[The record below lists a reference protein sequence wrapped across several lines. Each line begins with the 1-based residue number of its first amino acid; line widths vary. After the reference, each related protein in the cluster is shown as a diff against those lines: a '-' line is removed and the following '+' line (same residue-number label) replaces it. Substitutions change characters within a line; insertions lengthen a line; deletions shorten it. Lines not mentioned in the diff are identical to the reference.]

1 MKNLIAM
8 LMCVLTAQLAPLPL
22 RGATVVE
29 PAKSLPLIQDVDVV
43 VVGGSCGAVAAA
55 EAAARSG
62 AKVFLVTAAPY
73 LGEDLAGTLRLF
85 AEPAEASSS
94 DLMRAMFGSAE
105 AGTGK
110 MIYTTPLAVKKALDT
125 ALLQARVTFL
135 TGAYAT
141 EVLKDA
147 QGQFAGVVIVDRSGR
162 QAVRAKTLIDA
173 TGRANLARAAGAE
186 CTPFPAGNLTFSRML
201 ISGEAPER
209 GCRVVPHTEW
219 KALKDLVQLSSKTP
233 SKSAIKPAM
242 FECLMELPM
251 TDGSTRAFAE
261 AEQVARDRTFTAT
274 QLDAA
279 DRLFCIAPDHIKA
292 AKPATAEWAEAAA
305 FELGALQ
312 AAKVPHVFVLGALAD
327 VPRTTAAQLVKPA
340 NAIQVGQRLGKL
352 VTADAKARPALAD
365 VRLRATASGKAM
377 DVREVQGTLTKP
389 FVTATGSVPCEAQ
402 DLPVLAEVEC
412 VVVGGGTTGAPAGV
426 GAVQNGLKTI
436 VLEQLFE
443 LGGVQTAGMI
453 CGYYFG
459 NQRGFTKEIDEG
471 VAQTGRVKSQAK
483 AEWYRTAIRKGGGE
497 TWFGCMAVGA
507 LLEGHK
513 LVGVVVATPDGRRGI
528 IRTQAVIDASGN
540 ADVAAAAGEPTE
552 FYLPEELINQGVG
565 MAVLRLGAGG
575 HNNDYAFV
583 DDSDASDLC
592 FFGLRARSM
601 TEGGWDLSQLVN
613 SRERRRILGV
623 YQVTVFDYLTGR
635 TFPDTVTQHKS
646 CFDLHGD
653 ASSDFFMTK
662 NIRVRNHG
670 TMNANVP
677 YRSLLPK
684 TTDGLLVVGLG
695 MSATRDAM
703 SILRMQPDLQ
713 NQGYAAAYAVR
724 LALRGPYELR
734 NIPVQSLQQ
743 HLVEK
748 GIIPATVVGERDSH
762 PIPDVMLQMAAHNA
776 MIGYGDLP
784 WLFADP
790 TRAKP
795 HLLEKWKEL
804 DRFSDGRDAENS
816 LVYAHLLALFGDAT
830 GEDELVEWIQKHT
843 WDDKWIEGKD
853 PGTSRMSAYILAL
866 GRIHSKKAVPAI
878 LARGKELCD
887 AGKTPTQSQL
897 RILGLACEAI
907 GDRALA
913 PLLANLLDL
922 PGITGHS
929 MVMAPTIPA
938 VPGYDSRSNYSQKE
952 KQATVREINLARA
965 LYRLGDQDGKAAAIL
980 HAYADDPRGFYANYA
995 RLILAEKRAQQKT
1008 EK

>member
-1 MKNLIAM
+1 MKKTFFRV
-8 LMCVLTAQLAPLPL
+8 CGLAVTLLVCLPAS
-22 RGATVVE
+22 GAGLVE

-55 EAAARSG
+55 ESAAHNG

-73 LGEDLAGTLRLF
+73 LGEDLAGTLRLW
-85 AEPAEASSS
+85 AEPAEVASS
-94 DLMRAMFGSAE
+94 DLMRGMFDVAQTKGAALS
-105 AGTGK
+105 
-110 MIYTTPLAVKKALDT
+110 YTTPLIVKKALDT
-125 ALLQARVTFL
+125 ALLKSHVPFL

-147 QGQFAGVVIVDRSGR
+147 QGRFAGVVIADRSGR
-162 QAVRAKTLIDA
+162 QAIRAKALIDA
-173 TGRANLARAAGAE
+173 TDRAALARAAGAE
-186 CTPFPAGNLTFSRML
+186 LTPFAAGKLTCSRVI
-201 ISGEAPER
+201 ISGEAPA
-209 GCRVVPHTEW
+209 GDIRVVPHADW
-219 KALKDLVQLSSKTP
+219 KPLKDSVQLSSKTP
-233 SKSAIKPAM
+233 TKSVLKPQL
-242 FECLMELPM
+242 FECVMELPLA
-251 TDGSTRAFAE
+251 DESPRAIAGL
-261 AEQVARDRTFTAT
+261 EQAARDRTFTKT

-279 DRLFCIAPDHIKA
+279 DHVFFIPPDHIKA
-292 AKPATAEWAEAAA
+292 VKPATAWTTAEA

-312 AAKVPHVFVLGALAD
+312 PAQAPFVHVLGALAD
-327 VPRTTAAQLVKPA
+327 LPREGAAALVKPA
-340 NAIQVGQRLGKL
+340 NAILVGTRLGRL
-352 VTADAKARPALAD
+352 VAAEAKARPAPAE
-365 VRLRATASGKAM
+365 VRLRATASGKVA

-389 FVTATGSVPCEAQ
+389 FTAASGAIACDAHE
-402 DLPVLAEVEC
+402 LPVLAETEC
-412 VVVGGGTTGAPAGV
+412 IVVGGGTTGAPAGI

-436 VLEQLFE
+436 VIEQLNE

-483 AEWYRTAIRKGGGE
+483 AEWYRTAIRGGGGE
-497 TWFGCMAVGA
+497 IWFGCLAVGA
-507 LLEGHK
+507 VLEGHK
-513 LVGVVVATPDGRRGI
+513 LAGVVVATPDGRRGV
-528 IRTQAVIDASGN
+528 IRAKAVIDASGN
-540 ADVAAAAGEPTE
+540 ADIAAAAGEPTE

-565 MAVLRLGAGG
+565 LAVLRLGAGG

-583 DDSDASDLC
+583 DDTDASDLC

-601 TEGGWDLSQLVN
+601 TEGGWDVSQLVN
-613 SRERRRILGV
+613 SRERRRLLGV

-646 CFDLHGD
+646 RFDLHGD

-684 TTDGLLVVGLG
+684 TTDGLLVVGIG

-724 LALRGPYELR
+724 LALRGGYELR
-734 NIPVQSLQQ
+734 NVPVQVLQQ

-748 GIIPATVVGERDSH
+748 GIIPASIAGGRDSF
-762 PIPDVMLQMAAHNA
+762 PIPDVLLQMAAHDV
-776 MIGYGDLP
+776 MIGYDGLP

-790 TRAKP
+790 ARAKP

-830 GEDELVEWIQKHT
+830 GEDELVDWVQKHT
-843 WDDKWIEGKD
+843 WGDAWIAGKD
-853 PGTSRMSAYILAL
+853 PGMNRMGAYILAL

-887 AGKTPTQSQL
+887 AGTTPTNLHL

-907 GDRALA
+907 GDRACA

-922 PGITGHS
+922 PGIAGHS
-929 MVMAPTIPA
+929 MVMAPDIPP

-952 KQATVREINLARA
+952 KQVTVREINLARA
-965 LYRLGDQDGKAAAIL
+965 LYRLGDKDGKAAAIL
-980 HAYADDPRGFYANYA
+980 QAYAEDPRGFYANYA
-995 RLILAEKRAQQKT
+995 RLVLAEKPGHALK
-1008 EK
+1008 